1 MSLCMCGAIDCIRC
15 FPENFERGV
24 CMVDL
29 TCDECGCDWGAA
41 DMDEYETGLCDEC
54 RMNAEAQRPAVAGTL
69 HRPCSASGSE
79 AK

>member
-29 TCDECGCDWGAA
+29 TCDECGCEWAAA

-54 RMNAEAQRPAVAGTL
+54 REQWDNVSNDVSEGSAAE
-69 HRPCSASGSE
+69 
-79 AK
+79 